1 MIGIRDSL
9 LKCNMEWNNRPVPV
23 MVIHLSSPNSN
34 SWYASPACIQGPNPI
49 IIVLETKS
57 CLWVFCNFD
66 VSFSLYIYQWLCITF
81 MKLIMF
87 SKLTS
92 KSLVLRA
99 LKGTIFFWGPLS
111 LGELEDLT
119 YFAFI
124 KWLKTEIFQPH
135 RYMKYRHTHLETDL
149 VVISFTSIHA
159 NVNVK
164 STEKE

>member
-1 MIGIRDSL
+1 MIGIRVSL
-9 LKCNMEWNNRPVPV
+9 LKCNTEWNNRPVPV

-49 IIVLETKS
+49 ISVLKTKS
-57 CLWVFCNFD
+57 CLYFFFVISTFL
-66 VSFSLYIYQWLCITF
+66 SLYIYQWLCITF

-99 LKGTIFFWGPLS
+99 LKGTTFFWGPLS
-111 LGELEDLT
+111 LGELDLT

-124 KWLKTEIFQPH
+124 KWLKTEILQPH

-149 VVISFTSIHA
+149 LVISFTSIHA
-159 NVNVK
+159 DVNVK